1 MNDHPGHVR
10 AEAGA
15 GSIMA
20 GTFRYAAFMSY
31 ASKDAAFAKR
41 LHAALEGYRIP
52 ASLGHFNLAGH
63 ANRVYPVFRDREELA
78 AGSLGGELEEALQ
91 ASNALIVVCSPQAAA
106 STWVNTEIRHFRA
119 FGRGE
124 RIFAIIVEGE
134 PNSSAHGRPDLECFP
149 AALLEGAGEPLAA
162 DARKQGDGFRNA
174 WLKIVAGLVSVNAG
188 ALQDRDRQR
197 RRRRAFLTAAG
208 SVALLAAAAVGV
220 GGSERAA
227 SREEFTARATL
238 LTERGERVAALPFA
252 LAGLGG
258 ERPRA
263 EAALNL
269 LGGRLPLIGV
279 LAAPKMNEE
288 LQFSPDGKA
297 LATRSANYEF
307 TLWDTTTGKQRGSV
321 HSAESFSFADGS
333 DRVVLTMQDHFEII
347 DAGTG
352 ESIAKLGPFVVARD
366 GDSLTTS
373 GPVVAAQVGADRIG
387 AWVARTGRLTAT
399 LVSPGVAAPVHLS
412 TSGQLLLGCDE
423 EQRCILWD
431 VPGAGKIAV
440 LKSVLGDVV
449 FSADDDRMTARSG
462 YDSVQIWNARTG
474 QAIKRI
480 VIGGE
485 VAAPI
490 MSADGSRLVVA
501 ANRRAQLWDP
511 RAGVLIADMGEI
523 DDRPNPIA
531 FSTDGRRLTILRPD
545 GSGALWNA
553 ASGKSI
559 ADFARK
565 DSVVSMHISPDSAR
579 LITQSFDRV
588 ATLWDGESGRSV
600 AALGPMDTIESAVF
614 SSVRG
619 PFLIRTL
626 DAGTTLWTHD
636 GQKIADFGARG
647 SELDFSIS
655 REGHRVVGFA
665 EDGKVELWD
674 SSRPP
679 VTGKGAELRDAI
691 CQANGNATPAFRR
704 EDRKAGDVVAGYLK
718 GRPWQVCRWRDL
730 RSAEG
735 WLQTVRYWAARAG
748 LASDYRE
755 IE

>member
-1 MNDHPGHVR
+1 MSAITVPP
-10 AEAGA
+10 EAGA
-15 GSIMA
+15 GSTMA
-20 GTFRYAAFMSY
+20 GTFRYAAFLSY
-31 ASKDAAFAKR
+31 ASKDAVFAKK

-78 AGSLGGELEEALQ
+78 AGSLGGELEAALQ

-106 STWVNTEIRHFRA
+106 STWVNTEIRNFRSL
-119 FGRGE
+119 GRGE
-124 RIFAIIVEGE
+124 RILAIIVDGE
-134 PNSSAHGRPDLECFP
+134 PNSSARGRPDLECFP
-149 AALLEGAGEPLAA
+149 AALLEGTGEPLAA
-162 DARKQGDGFRNA
+162 DARQQGDGFRNA

-197 RRRRAFLTAAG
+197 RRRRALLTAAG
-208 SVALLAAAAVGV
+208 AVGLLAAAAIGV
-220 GGSERAA
+220 GGSDRAA
-227 SREEFTARATL
+227 SREDFTARATL

-258 ERPRA
+258 NRPRA

-279 LAAPKMNEE
+279 LTAPTMNAE

-297 LATRSANYEF
+297 LGARSANYEF
-307 TLWDTTTGKQRGSV
+307 TLWDTRTGKQRGSV

-333 DRVVLTMQDHFEII
+333 DRVVLTMQDHFEVI

-352 ESIAKLGPFVVARD
+352 DSMAKLGPFVVARN
-366 GDSLTTS
+366 GDSLAAA
-373 GPVVAAQVGADRIG
+373 GRVVAGQVGTDRIG
-387 AWVARTGRLTAT
+387 AWDARTGRLIAT
-399 LVSPGVAAPVHLS
+399 LVSPGVAAPVQLS
-412 TSGQLLLGCDE
+412 TSGHLLLGCDE
-423 EQRCILWD
+423 EQRCVLWD
-431 VPGAGKIAV
+431 VPGARKIAV
-440 LKSVLGDVV
+440 LKSVLGDAI
-449 FSADDDRMTARSG
+449 FSADDERMAARSG
-462 YDSVQIWNARTG
+462 YDSVQIWDARTG
-474 QAIKRI
+474 QVVKRI

-485 VAAPI
+485 ASAPI

-501 ANRRAQLWDP
+501 ADRHAQLWDP
-511 RAGVLIADMGEI
+511 RAAVFIADMGEI

-531 FSTDGRRLTILRPD
+531 FSTDGRRLTILRPNAT
-545 GSGALWNA
+545 GALWDA

-559 ADFARK
+559 ADFTQK
-565 DSVVSMHISPDSAR
+565 DSVNLMQISPEADR
-579 LITQSFDRV
+579 LIIQSFDRV
-588 ATLWDGESGRSV
+588 VTLRDGATGRSIAV
-600 AALGPMDTIESAVF
+600 LGPMDTVESAVF

-655 REGHRVVGFA
+655 HEGDRVVGFA
-665 EDGKVELWD
+665 EDGRVELWD
-674 SSRPP
+674 SSRPLASGEG
-679 VTGKGAELRDAI
+679 VELRAGI
-691 CQANGNATPAFRR
+691 CKANGNATPAFRR

-735 WLQTVRYWAARAG
+735 WLQAVRYWAARAG
-748 LASDYRE
+748 MAPDYRE
-755 IE
+755 NE